1 MTFPTLFCNIKILF
15 SSETGKPVHIS
26 MKVGDDCKMSDSD
39 QKKDDIHFGVS
50 DEHGKECEV
59 EIDAPEEEQEEGN
72 NLDMFL

>member
-1 MTFPTLFCNIKILF
+1 
-15 SSETGKPVHIS
+15 